1 VSTANG
7 TTSGQVINAS
17 PEDLANSQT
26 LADPREPFNYAF
38 TVNALTVQFMGEH
51 EDTRIAALK
60 WLIMLHQK
68 NPKKVNDF

>member
-1 VSTANG
+1 MT
-7 TTSGQVINAS
+7 NAS
-17 PEDLANSQT
+17 PEDLLNPQS
-26 LADPREPFNYAF
+26 LHDPKEPFNYAS

-68 NPKKVNDF
+68 NPKKVKGTV